1 MLGNVLIRFVLG
13 GAIVS
18 AFAAASELFKPKR
31 FSGMFAAAPSVA
43 ITTLALAFAKLGP
56 AYVAREARSMVI
68 GGIAL
73 LIYCAAC
80 VVAAKVRSVPIWL
93 TAFAGWALW
102 LVVAIGLW
110 KAGAVIGALQ

>member
-1 MLGNVLIRFVLG
+1 MLGNLVIRFVLG
-13 GAIVS
+13 GATVS
-18 AFAAASELFKPKR
+18 AFAAASELFKPKH
-31 FSGMFAAAPSVA
+31 FSGMFGAAPSVA
-43 ITTLALAFAKLGP
+43 ITTIALAFAQQGP

-73 LIYCAAC
+73 LVYCVAC
-80 VVAAKVRSVPIWL
+80 VVVAKLRSVPIWL

-110 KAGAVIGALQ
+110 KAGATIGALQ